1 MLTLA
6 VCPRPAA
13 LAQCLSACAFAFVDP
28 CLPLAYRPA
37 DYFFAPSLSLIVVIG
52 HGVQGTPNGYVSPA
66 EATAQA
72 PETSL
77 AWTVWAPEGTT
88 WTQGMSAMLNIAC
101 ACISRWLSRL
111 TCPALTRSSASCL
124 LRHLHRKFTQKG
136 AIAPSLVALLILVVA
151 CDLSSRRARL

>member
-13 LAQCLSACAFAFVDP
+13 LAQCLSACASAFVDP
-28 CLPLAYRPA
+28 CLPLA
-37 DYFFAPSLSLIVVIG
+37 IVVIG
-52 HGVQGTPNGYVSPA
+52 HGVQGTPNGYVSAA

-124 LRHLHRKFTQKG
+124 FRHLHRKFTQKG
-136 AIAPSLVALLILVVA
+136 AIASSFVALLILVVPCA
-151 CDLSSRRARL
+151 LSSRRARL